1 MTSITTT
8 PDPILGVQVEGEDEI
23 EIIKAEAEV
32 LNQEVVEC
40 GGTEQGLAEWYVR
53 KCAELEQQRKTI
65 KAQARKI
72 DKSLAARLA
81 ALAWRVGPLVEKFV
95 REEIVR
101 GGGKR
106 KSVKLLSGNTG
117 FRKIKGKLDLVDEEA
132 FKDWFNRQPEDI
144 RAELQ
149 ECFDL
154 KFARKTP
161 VMDYFTANGDI
172 PDGFDFIEEHDKF
185 YPSAQVPAL
194 LSEEE

>member
-72 DKSLAARLA
+72 DKSLAARQA

-117 FRKIKGKLDLVDEEA
+117 FRKIKGRLDLVDEEA
-132 FKDWFNRQPEDI
+132 FKDWFNRQPDDI

-161 VMDYFTANGDI
+161 VMDYFNANGDI
-172 PDGFDFIEEHDKF
+172 PDGFTYIEEHDKF

>member
-117 FRKIKGKLDLVDEEA
+117 FRKIKGKLALVDEEA
-132 FKDWFNRQPEDI
+132 FKDWFNRQPDDI

-161 VMDYFTANGDI
+161 VMDYFNANGDI

-194 LSEEE
+194 LLEED